1 MLSIFEYDEEAHH
14 KLLYEEGVED
24 VIERGKKIGLEQGVT
39 QGENRLNQ
47 LNSILIDLGRID
59 DLKRATQDKSYQE
72 QLMVELLP
80 NELQNI

>member
-24 VIERGKKIGLEQGVT
+24 GIERGMEQG
-39 QGENRLNQ
+39 EIRLARVNK

-59 DLKRATQDKSYQE
+59 DLKRATQDKVYQE
-72 QLMVELLP
+72 QLMAELLP
-80 NELQNI
+80 EEMQNI